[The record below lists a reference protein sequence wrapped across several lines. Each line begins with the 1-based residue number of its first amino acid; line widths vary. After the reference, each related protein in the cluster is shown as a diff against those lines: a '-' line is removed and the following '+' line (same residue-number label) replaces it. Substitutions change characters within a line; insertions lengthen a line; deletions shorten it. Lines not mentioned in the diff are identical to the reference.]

1 MLLLQQWV
9 DDEAACDFANLLI
22 PSLINAVESLSMT
35 SSTLSAS
42 SSIKMEEV
50 IVALLYLFAI
60 SLARDYLEKRFDRI
74 LSLLEDDMNASE
86 IPPGRS
92 NSICSDSSSCD
103 SDEEEEDDDLYEIID
118 EQRYVL

>member
-9 DDEAACDFANLLI
+9 DDEAACDFAPLLI

-60 SLARDYLEKRFDRI
+60 SLARDYLEKRYDRI

-86 IPPGRS
+86 TPPGRS
-92 NSICSDSSSCD
+92 NSICSDS
-103 SDEEEEDDDLYEIID
+103 DEEDEDDDLYEIID